1 MSERARLVM
10 AAASGAG
17 IGAIARWLLA
27 VLIEDHA
34 AGDFPLATLIA
45 NGSGSFII
53 GVAAALATSEGHVM
67 AKPAVRQFVMV
78 GFCGGLTTFSIFSLE
93 ALTFIQASQPA
104 LATAYLIGS
113 VAVWLCAV
121 WSGFA
126 LARRLVSS
134 KAHQSAG

>member
-34 AGDFPLATLIA
+34 AGGFPLATLIA

-53 GVAAALATSEGHVM
+53 GVAAALATTEGHVM

-93 ALTFIQASQPA
+93 ALTFIQADQPA
-104 LATAYLIGS
+104 LASVYVIGS

-121 WSGFA
+121 WSGFS
-126 LARRLVSS
+126 LARWLVSR
-134 KAHQSAG
+134 KTHQSPG